1 MELGTSRRRRSSKP
15 GPAGGADYLSALP
28 DDLLLLVLTRLGCAA
43 AAARAGLLSRQWRGL
58 WAHLRDLAFR
68 GIAFPSLQATL
79 GRVARPPPTVS
90 LLEIRVSEEHLP
102 ISGAGAVTSVLC
114 AAARLAPE
122 KFIFALPW
130 DLGLWANGLLAK
142 FQLCFHR
149 ATSIVLEWIP
159 FVLRTPAAAR
169 AEFPTLQTLTL
180 TGCQVDDLGALLSLC
195 PHLCVLTLKGL
206 IWLGDDDWAVH
217 SRSLQE
223 LVMDSENLWARPV
236 GIVAP
241 MQYSLSLLAEQQ
253 VSISILAPMI
263 QNVSW
268 QWHYDNGTIGFGLW
282 ILNKPH
288 TTDGRHTRT
297 TPFAA
302 HSCLH

>member
-130 DLGLWANGLLAK
+130 DPDPTSTEVDLP
-142 FQLCFHR
+142 CFHR

-241 MQYSLSLLAEQQ
+241 MLKQLTLFLHAYNQ
-253 VSISILAPMI
+253 VTISILAPMLE
-263 QNVSW
+263 NVSW
-268 QWHYDNGTIGFGLW
+268 QCLYAKFYECYKSTNLLFRAGL
-282 ILNKPH
+282 
-288 TTDGRHTRT
+288 
-297 TPFAA
+297 PFPMKRPT
-302 HSCLH
+302 LHRR